1 MGGVKCHT
9 KMELHAVNEQ
19 SASASP
25 KLARIRDALI
35 AVVSTGA
42 LLFLLWGL
50 ATQLVDAVKTS
61 EATDWPQADGLII
74 TSALVKGCRGNAQF
88 LPDVRYQY
96 VVDGQT
102 YTGRRIAHGVQACG
116 SDSSAAIALRPYPEG
131 RRVPVFYNPQAP
143 GDVVLEVRRP
153 GAVIWASAPLFML
166 MALVWGGLAFYFGR
180 RVLRR
185 AATAPQGRHPQ

>member
-1 MGGVKCHT
+1 
-9 KMELHAVNEQ
+9 MELHAVNEQ

-35 AVVSTGA
+35 AVVSTGG

-74 TSALVKGCRGNAQF
+74 TSVLVKGCRGNAQF

-116 SDSSAAIALRPYPEG
+116 HPRAVDLPPLLQSGICVGACGMLRAG
-131 RRVPVFYNPQAP
+131 ARRCLRH
-143 GDVVLEVRRP
+143 LE
-153 GAVIWASAPLFML
+153 
-166 MALVWGGLAFYFGR
+166 
-180 RVLRR
+180 
-185 AATAPQGRHPQ
+185 

>member
-1 MGGVKCHT
+1 MSP
-9 KMELHAVNEQ
+9 ELT
-19 SASASP
+19 
-25 KLARIRDALI
+25 RIRDGVLT
-35 AVVSTGA
+35 VVSVGV

-50 ATQLVDAVKTS
+50 ATQFVDAVKTS
-61 EATDWPQADGLII
+61 EAADWPRADGLVI
-74 TSALVKGCRGNAQF
+74 TSALAKGCRGNAQF

-102 YTGRRIAHGVQACG
+102 YIGRRIAYGVQACG

-143 GDVVLEVRRP
+143 GDAVLEVRRP
-153 GAVIWASAPLFML
+153 SEVFWASAPLFML
-166 MALVWGGLAFYFGR
+166 MTLVWGGLAFYFGR

-185 AATAPQGRHPQ
+185 AATVP